1 MHYTETVY
9 RPAFEGDVPLLQ
21 VTTGCSYNKC
31 SFCSMYRDTPFRASP
46 MEEVEEDLQEL
57 RETYDYM
64 PRLFLVNGDPFAL
77 STDRLARI
85 GERICDRFPEIE
97 TISCFAHIPNVYN
110 KSVEDLKLL
119 RSLHFNQP
127 NFGVESG
134 LDTALHMFH
143 KGYNVQDVYEQL
155 GKLNEAGMQFSMN
168 LILGSQGYGRYQE
181 LAAANAKLLNTLQ
194 PYLFFT
200 TTLYSMP
207 GCALYETMTLGEFE
221 ENCLSQLIAEEIEL
235 LSQLELKDTIFWGLH
250 PSNPIPFDGHF
261 PEDKDTVIQV
271 LQTMLRILPPAM
283 LSRPPQRGAEGG
295 ILYPPEMGLSEKF
308 ER

>member
-46 MEEVEEDLQEL
+46 MEEIEEDLQEL
-57 RETYDYM
+57 RQTHDYL

-85 GERICDRFPEIE
+85 GERIGEVFPEIE

-110 KSVEDLKLL
+110 KSVDDLKVL

-134 LDTALHMFH
+134 LDSALRMFH
-143 KGYNVQDVYEQL
+143 KGYTAADVCEQL
-155 GKLNEAGMQFSMN
+155 SKLREAGMQFSMN
-168 LILGSQGYGRYQE
+168 LILGSQGFGQYQE
-181 LAAANAKLLNTLQ
+181 LAAANAKLLNDLQ

-207 GCALYETMTLGEFE
+207 GCALYDTMSAGEFE
-221 ENCLSQLIAEEIEL
+221 ENSLSQLIAEEIEL
-235 LSQLELKDTIFWGLH
+235 LSRLELEDTIFWGLH
-250 PSNPIPFDGHF
+250 PSNPVPFDGHF
-261 PEDKDTVIQV
+261 PEDKDTVLQV
-271 LQTMLRILPPAM
+271 LQAMLRILPAD
-283 LSRPPQRGAEGG
+283 LLARPPQRGAEGG
-295 ILYPPEMGLSEKF
+295 ILYPPGMGLAEAF
-308 ER
+308 PG